1 MKTITK
7 ALKMLT
13 VALSLVMLI
22 GGAALTA
29 SAGNSEIKPF
39 KGGLDTRTCTYEPVE
54 AVWVCPK

>member
-1 MKTITK
+1 MNSLRK

-29 SAGNSEIKPF
+29 SAGDSIKPF
-39 KGGLDTRTCTYEPVE
+39 KGGLDTKTCTYESKE
-54 AVWVCPK
+54 AVWVCPN